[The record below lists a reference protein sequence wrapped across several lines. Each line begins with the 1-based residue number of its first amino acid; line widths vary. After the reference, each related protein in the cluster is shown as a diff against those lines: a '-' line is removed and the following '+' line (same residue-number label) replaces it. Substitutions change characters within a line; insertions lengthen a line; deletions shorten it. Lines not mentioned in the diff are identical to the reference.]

1 MFFKKVNQI
10 TFSEHEIWSFQS
22 LLQKYKQI
30 AREYRFDVGK
40 LKSSYGEKVL
50 IKEYVDETGFYE
62 RLKGTKVNLC
72 KI

>member
-1 MFFKKVNQI
+1 MHLHNDTYSKMKQMFFKKVNQT

-40 LKSSYGEKVL
+40 LKSSYGEKS
-50 IKEYVDETGFYE
+50 I
-62 RLKGTKVNLC
+62 N
-72 KI
+72 

>member
-1 MFFKKVNQI
+1 MKQIFFKKVNQI

-40 LKSSYGEKVL
+40 LKSSYGEKS
-50 IKEYVDETGFYE
+50 I
-62 RLKGTKVNLC
+62 N
-72 KI
+72 